1 MVRWGILG
9 ASMFATRRMIP
20 AMQRGRDLAVT
31 AIASRAKEKAEK
43 AARELNIA
51 KAYGSYEELLR
62 DPDIDAV
69 YIPLP
74 NHLHTPY
81 AIKAAEAGK
90 HVLCEKPIAL
100 NAAEAQGLLAV
111 RDRCGV
117 LIQEAAMVRVHP
129 RWLATRAELV
139 KGAAGKIGE
148 LRSIVS
154 SFGYNLRQRENVRY
168 RADMGGGTLLDVGFY
183 PVTVSRLCF
192 GAEPTRVIAA
202 LSRESE
208 GGVDVLASAMLEF
221 PGGTSVFS
229 CGMQLSPSQQVAL
242 MGSKGRISFDVP
254 WSPYTD
260 RATRLIIDRSE
271 QLEEPM
277 VETVA
282 FEPCNQYTLLVEG
295 FARAVREGGPAPLPL
310 EDSVKNMAVLDALA
324 RSASSGKWEAPAAV

>member
-9 ASMFATRRMIP
+9 VSMFATRRMVP
-20 AMQRGRDLAVT
+20 AMQRGRDLTVA
-31 AIASRAKEKAEK
+31 AIASRSKDKAEK

-51 KAYGSYEELLR
+51 RAYGSYEDLLA
-62 DPDIDAV
+62 DPEIDAV

-74 NHLHTPY
+74 NHLHVPY

-100 NAAEAQGLLAV
+100 NAAEARSLLEA
-111 RDRCGV
+111 RDRTGV
-117 LIQEAAMVRVHP
+117 VIQEAAMIRVHP
-129 RWLATRAELV
+129 RWLATRAELA

-154 SFGYNLRQRENVRY
+154 SFGYHLRQRDNVRY
-168 RADMGGGTLLDVGFY
+168 RREMGGGTLLDVCFY
-183 PVTVSRLCF
+183 PVSISRFCF
-192 GAEPTRVIAA
+192 GSEPVR
-202 LSRESE
+202 
-208 GGVDVLASAMLEF
+208 VLASLTTDPETGVDILAAAMLEF
-221 PGGTSVFS
+221 PTGHSIFS

-242 MGSKGRISFDVP
+242 MGGKGRISFDVP

-260 RATRLIIDRSE
+260 RPTRLVIDRSE

-277 VETVA
+277 VESVA
-282 FEPCNQYTLLVEG
+282 FEPCNQYTLLAEG
-295 FARAVREGGPAPLPL
+295 FSQAAKNGAAAPLPL

-324 RSASSGKWEAPAAV
+324 RSATSGRWEAPAL

>member
-9 ASMFATRRMIP
+9 ASMFATRRMVP
-20 AMQRGRDLAVT
+20 AIQRGRDLAVT
-31 AIASRAKEKAEK
+31 AIASRSREKADK
-43 AARELNIA
+43 AARELGIA
-51 KAYGSYEELLR
+51 KSYGSYEDLLR
-62 DPDIDAV
+62 DPEIDAV

-74 NHLHTPY
+74 NHLHVPY

-100 NAAEAQGLLAV
+100 NAAEAHSLIAV
-111 RDRCGV
+111 RDRTGV

-129 RWLATRAELV
+129 RWIATRTELA
-139 KGAAGKIGE
+139 KGSAGKIGD

-154 SFGYNLRQRENVRY
+154 SFGYHLRQRENVRY
-168 RADMGGGTLLDVGFY
+168 QREMGGGTLLDVGFY

-202 LSRESE
+202 LSREVES
-208 GGVDVLASAMLEF
+208 GVDVLASAMLEF
-221 PGGTSVFS
+221 PTGTSVFS

-242 MGSKGRISFDVP
+242 MGNKGRISFDVP

-282 FEPCNQYTLLVEG
+282 FEPCNQYTLLAEG
-295 FARAVREGGPAPLPL
+295 FARALREGTAAPLPL

-324 RSASSGKWEAPAAV
+324 RSAASGKWEAPVSP